1 MEVDMK
7 ENLNTK
13 TETLR
18 NNIKN
23 TTLNLNDLRY
33 QFLEHGET
41 ELVQALDKLC
51 ADMEFCSI
59 QSIEITGK
67 LKKSIPNKRLSL
79 KTLLSF

>member
-1 MEVDMK
+1 MK
-7 ENLNTK
+7 ENLLMK

-33 QFLEHGET
+33 QFLEQGET

-51 ADMEFCSI
+51 TDMEFCSL
-59 QSIEITGK
+59 QSIEITSK
-67 LKKSIPNKRLSL
+67 LKSSVPNKRPLYKSL
-79 KTLLSF
+79 FSF

>member
-1 MEVDMK
+1 MK
-7 ENLNTK
+7 ENLITK

-33 QFLEHGET
+33 QFLEQGEV

-51 ADMEFCSI
+51 ADMECCSL
-59 QSIEITGK
+59 QSIEITGR
-67 LKKSIPNKRLSL
+67 LKKSIPNKRTSL
-79 KTLLSF
+79 KSLFSF